1 MVKPLEVS
9 AKYAC
14 RFGLLKVSILEFT
27 FAHERYMIC
36 ISYIYIYIYIYV
48 YRYVY
53 RLVFWRNLGCE
64 FWVASWYI
72 IYTGFTVQRKINVC
86 LNLPKWL
93 CVMHTDA
100 GSQD

>member
-36 ISYIYIYIYIYV
+36 ISYIYIYMYIDM
-48 YRYVY
+48 
-53 RLVFWRNLGCE
+53 
-64 FWVASWYI
+64 YI
-72 IYTGFTVQRKINVC
+72 GWFSGEIWDVNFGLQVGI
-86 LNLPKWL
+86 
-93 CVMHTDA
+93 
-100 GSQD
+100 

>member
-36 ISYIYIYIYIYV
+36 ISYIYVDMYIGWFSGEIWDV
-48 YRYVY
+48 NFGLQV
-53 RLVFWRNLGCE
+53 GIE
-64 FWVASWYI
+64 FIQVSLYKEKLMFA
-72 IYTGFTVQRKINVC
+72 
-86 LNLPKWL
+86 
-93 CVMHTDA
+93 
-100 GSQD
+100 

>member
-48 YRYVY
+48 DM
-53 RLVFWRNLGCE
+53 
-64 FWVASWYI
+64 YI
-72 IYTGFTVQRKINVC
+72 GWFSGEIWDVNFGLQVGI
-86 LNLPKWL
+86 
-93 CVMHTDA
+93 
-100 GSQD
+100 